1 MAPQDEVIVK
11 RLTGLDIASI
21 AYLLVASTGA
31 VIGVRENRVA
41 DFAGIKM
48 GQRISVPWVMLWG
61 TALSP
66 PLLLMVVQC
75 VLTLLR
81 LRGGKQR
88 RIATAGLSVLGLG
101 YTVGALGEPI
111 LYESL
116 SHETFSPRNAA
127 LACGLIG
134 LPPTMTFLGVRE
146 ARSPRPMANPEWSDT
161 Q

>member
-31 VIGVRENRVA
+31 VIGARENRVA

-66 PLLLMVVQC
+66 PVLLMAVQSA
-75 VLTLLR
+75 LTLIHLQ
-81 LRGGKQR
+81 GGKQR
-88 RIATAGLSVLGLG
+88 RGASAALSVIGLG
-101 YTVGALGEPI
+101 YTIGALGEPVV
-111 LYESL
+111 YESL
-116 SHETFSPRNAA
+116 SLRTFSPRNAA
-127 LACGLIG
+127 LVCALVG
-134 LPPTMTFLGVRE
+134 LPLAMSLLGLKEMRGRQTE
-146 ARSPRPMANPEWSDT
+146 DQDRSSAA
-161 Q
+161 